1 MVHNRIPLTSLLCA
15 VAGGV
20 ACTTV
25 RPVQPA
31 KFFAVNSPDVVWVT
45 EANNAVV
52 AVADAQITGDTL
64 KGVRR
69 GTQESLAIPLDQVRS
84 VQAKVPD
91 RTKTLILVTG
101 ALAGFGATVYA
112 LWISKAGDNTGGVD
126 CGVDP
131 DGHPYTY
138 C

>member
-1 MVHNRIPLTSLLCA
+1 MVHNRVPLTSLLCA

-64 KGVRR
+64 KGGRR
-69 GTQESLAIPLDQVRS
+69 GTQGSLAIPLGQGRS
-84 VQAKVPD
+84 GPAKGPG
-91 RTKTLILVTG
+91 RTETLIPPTP
-101 ALAGFGATVYA
+101 ALGGFGATG
-112 LWISKAGDNTGGVD
+112 L
-126 CGVDP
+126 P
-131 DGHPYTY
+131 
-138 C
+138 